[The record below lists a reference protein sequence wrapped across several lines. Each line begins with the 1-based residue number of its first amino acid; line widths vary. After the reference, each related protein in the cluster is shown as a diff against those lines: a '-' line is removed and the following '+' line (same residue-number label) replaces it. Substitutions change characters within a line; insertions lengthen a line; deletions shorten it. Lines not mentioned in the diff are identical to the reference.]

1 MQPNST
7 LQTEPSQLV
16 KIINSVIDAMKQDFK
31 EKFFLKFTDD
41 SLLRGYKNEI
51 YKEFN
56 NFTPEILFQAY
67 DVFLERISKTT
78 IDYPPSV
85 TELSR
90 EAEKIV
96 KCQEKETQV
105 SENNPVEIFNKVKYQ
120 ADEKT
125 ENGTHREWLHRKK
138 GAMLANEVLV
148 GSIGRKFASSYHLCH
163 YPECCKSGALTSN
176 IRGSEHWY
184 CIKHLR
190 ET

>member
-1 MQPNST
+1 MQLNPATQPEPNK
-7 LQTEPSQLV
+7 LV
-16 KIINSVIDAMKQDFK
+16 KSINSVIHAMQQDFK
-31 EKFFLKFTDD
+31 DKFILKFPDD
-41 SLLRGYKNEI
+41 SLLREYKNAI

-56 NFTPEILFQAY
+56 RFTPEILLEAY

-78 IDYPPSV
+78 IDSPPSV

-96 KCQEKETQV
+96 KSQEKQTNV
-105 SENNPVEIFNKVKYQ
+105 SEYNPVDIFNKVKDQ

-125 ENGTHREWLHRKK
+125 EKGTHEEWLHRKK
-138 GAMLANEVLV
+138 GAMLANTALV

-163 YPECCKSGALTSN
+163 FPECSKSGALTSSV
-176 IRGSEHWY
+176 RGSEHWY

-190 ET
+190 ES